1 MHHQNWLE
9 TIFLYWQMAQTSD
22 IKLQKRR
29 AAELMGAKKRICLM
43 ADVQQDQQVKLDH
56 ER

>member
-22 IKLQKRR
+22 IKLQKKR